1 MKSISIKRFI
11 MTGVLALV
19 VGMGFIYY
27 DFYNTTKTNIAK
39 LLKDDIQNNSF
50 DIKHF
55 LNSELKISNI
65 NTLKAHLDSIVSSNN
80 LIKNLEIINN
90 LNRVIYS
97 TDRKT
102 KRLNLKCLNISE
114 LSANNVLKTK
124 CYSFSTTLYN
134 GLEPY
139 YYTSNIYINEDYVNK
154 LLDENIVRNIIY
166 FLLFSYIFITIF
178 WYFLKKII
186 ILPLEE
192 LRQYA
197 YYSSQTPK
205 EFFINEI
212 ESIRYSLSM
221 TFSRLKKEQEELYNL
236 STRDKLSGL
245 YNRMSLMEK
254 MNWIISNSERTGEK
268 FAIIFLDLDNFKTIN
283 DSMGHDF
290 GDKILIE
297 VSNILLKSVRENDI
311 VSRLGGDE
319 FVVVLS
325 QNIED
330 ETKIVEVLDR
340 IKKYLSIP
348 VTFDDYKYYL
358 TASMGVSI
366 YPRDGR
372 DVTTLLKNADIAM
385 YKAKNLGKNNYHFFT
400 DSLDAEIQM
409 KVSMQKLLIDALD
422 NGYFELY
429 YQPKVDVKLNKI
441 KSCEALI
448 RLNDPARGMIP
459 PNDFISIA
467 EENNFILK
475 LGDWII
481 RQSVNQIKLWENT
494 IYKDI
499 KISINVSAKQF
510 QDKNLVQKIDMYTKD
525 INRSLID
532 LELTESVFINDF
544 DKNYEVISQL
554 KSLGFT
560 LSLDD
565 FGTGYSSLSYLKK
578 IPFDTIKIDKTFID
592 DIEYE
597 DGRNFT
603 DMIVDIAKNL
613 DMEIVAEGVENK
625 EQLKYLKSIKCDTYQ
640 GYLCSRPLKI
650 EKFEELYRKIN

>member
-1 MKSISIKRFI
+1 MS
-11 MTGVLALV
+11 GVVLLLV
-19 VGMGFIYY
+19 GVGLIYFE
-27 DFYNTTKTNIAK
+27 FYNTTKSNISK
-39 LLKDDIQNNSF
+39 LLKDDIRNNSL

-55 LNSELKISNI
+55 LNSELKVSNI
-65 NTLKAHLDSIVSSNN
+65 DTLKSHLDSVVSSNN
-80 LIKNLEIINN
+80 LIKNLQIINSN
-90 LNRVIYS
+90 NQIIYS
-97 TDRKT
+97 TNRKNEML
-102 KRLNLKCLNISE
+102 RSKCLSISKISKE
-114 LSANNVLKTK
+114 IVLDTK
-124 CYSFSTTLYN
+124 CYSFSITLYD

-139 YYTSNIYINEDYVNK
+139 YYSSNIVINKNYIDK
-154 LLDENIVRNIIY
+154 LLDENMIRIITY
-166 FLLFSYIFITIF
+166 FLLFSIIFISIF
-178 WYFLKKII
+178 WHFLKEII
-186 ILPLEE
+186 IIPLEK

-197 YYSSQTPK
+197 YYSNQTPK

-221 TFSRLKKEQEELYNL
+221 TFARLKKEQEELYNL

-254 MNWIISNSERTGEK
+254 IEWIISNSERTDKK
-268 FAIIFLDLDNFKTIN
+268 FAIIFLDLDNFKNIN

-290 GDKILIE
+290 GDKILVE
-297 VSNILLKSVRENDI
+297 VSKILLKSVRDNDI

-348 VTFDDYKYYL
+348 VTFNDYKYYL

-366 YPRDGR
+366 YPRDGK
-372 DVTTLLKNADIAM
+372 DVITLLKNADIAM

-400 DSLDAEIQM
+400 DSLDAEIQK
-409 KVSMQKLLIDALD
+409 KVAVQKLLIEGLE

-429 YQPKVDVKLNKI
+429 YQPKVDVKTNKI
-441 KSCEALI
+441 TACEALI
-448 RLNDPARGMIP
+448 RLNDPNRGLIP
-459 PNDFISIA
+459 PNDFITIA

-481 RQSVNQIKLWENT
+481 KEAAKQLKEWENT
-494 IYKDI
+494 IFKDI

-510 QDKNLVQKIDMYTKD
+510 QDEYLVQKIDIYTSN
-525 INRSLID
+525 INRSLLD

-544 DKNYEVISQL
+544 DKNNEIITKL
-554 KSLGFT
+554 KKLGFT

-597 DGRNFT
+597 DGRNFA
-603 DMIVDIAKNL
+603 DMIINIAKSL

-625 EQLKYLKSIKCDTYQ
+625 GQLSYLKTINCDTYQ

-650 EKFEELYRKIN
+650 KSFEKLVEENN

>member
-1 MKSISIKRFI
+1 
-11 MTGVLALV
+11 
-19 VGMGFIYY
+19 
-27 DFYNTTKTNIAK
+27 
-39 LLKDDIQNNSF
+39 
-50 DIKHF
+50 
-55 LNSELKISNI
+55 
-65 NTLKAHLDSIVSSNN
+65 
-80 LIKNLEIINN
+80 
-90 LNRVIYS
+90 
-97 TDRKT
+97 
-102 KRLNLKCLNISE
+102 
-114 LSANNVLKTK
+114 
-124 CYSFSTTLYN
+124 
-134 GLEPY
+134 
-139 YYTSNIYINEDYVNK
+139 
-154 LLDENIVRNIIY
+154 
-166 FLLFSYIFITIF
+166 
-178 WYFLKKII
+178 
-186 ILPLEE
+186 
-192 LRQYA
+192 
-197 YYSSQTPK
+197 
-205 EFFINEI
+205 
-212 ESIRYSLSM
+212 
-221 TFSRLKKEQEELYNL
+221 
-236 STRDKLSGL
+236 
-245 YNRMSLMEK
+245 
-254 MNWIISNSERTGEK
+254 
-268 FAIIFLDLDNFKTIN
+268 
-283 DSMGHDF
+283 
-290 GDKILIE
+290 
-297 VSNILLKSVRENDI
+297 
-311 VSRLGGDE
+311 
-319 FVVVLS
+319 
-325 QNIED
+325 
-330 ETKIVEVLDR
+330 
-340 IKKYLSIP
+340 
-348 VTFDDYKYYL
+348 
-358 TASMGVSI
+358 
-366 YPRDGR
+366 
-372 DVTTLLKNADIAM
+372 
-385 YKAKNLGKNNYHFFT
+385 
-400 DSLDAEIQM
+400 M

-625 EQLKYLKSIKCDTYQ
+625 EQLKYLKSINCDTYQ

-650 EKFEELYRKIN
+650 EKFEELYKKIN

>member
-1 MKSISIKRFI
+1 MS
-11 MTGVLALV
+11 GVVLLLV
-19 VGMGFIYY
+19 GVGLIYFE
-27 DFYNTTKTNIAK
+27 FYNTTKSNISK
-39 LLKDDIQNNSF
+39 LLKDDIRNNSL

-55 LNSELKISNI
+55 LNSELKVSNI
-65 NTLKAHLDSIVSSNN
+65 DTLKSHLDSVVSSNN
-80 LIKNLEIINN
+80 LIKNLQIINSN
-90 LNRVIYS
+90 NQIIYS
-97 TDRKT
+97 TNRKNEML
-102 KRLNLKCLNISE
+102 RSKCLSISKISKE
-114 LSANNVLKTK
+114 IVLDTK
-124 CYSFSTTLYN
+124 CYSFSITLYD

-139 YYTSNIYINEDYVNK
+139 YYSSNIVINKNYIDK
-154 LLDENIVRNIIY
+154 LLDENMIRIITY
-166 FLLFSYIFITIF
+166 FLLFSIIFISIF
-178 WYFLKKII
+178 WHFLKEII
-186 ILPLEE
+186 IIPLEK

-197 YYSSQTPK
+197 YYSNQTPK

-221 TFSRLKKEQEELYNL
+221 TFARLKKEQEELYNL

-254 MNWIISNSERTGEK
+254 IEWIISNSERTDKK
-268 FAIIFLDLDNFKTIN
+268 FAIIFLDLDNFKNIN

-290 GDKILIE
+290 GDKILVE
-297 VSNILLKSVRENDI
+297 VSKILLKSVRDNDI

-348 VTFDDYKYYL
+348 VTFNDYKYYL

-366 YPRDGR
+366 YPRDGK

-400 DSLDAEIQM
+400 DSLDAEIQK
-409 KVSMQKLLIDALD
+409 KVAVQKLLIEGLE

-429 YQPKVDVKLNKI
+429 YQPKVDVKTNKI
-441 KSCEALI
+441 TACEALI
-448 RLNDPARGMIP
+448 RLNDPNRGLIP
-459 PNDFISIA
+459 PNDFITIA

-481 RQSVNQIKLWENT
+481 KEAAKQLKEWENT
-494 IYKDI
+494 IFKDI

-510 QDKNLVQKIDMYTKD
+510 QDEYLVQKIDIYTSN
-525 INRSLID
+525 INRSLLD

-544 DKNYEVISQL
+544 DKNNEIITKL
-554 KSLGFT
+554 KKLGFT

-597 DGRNFT
+597 DGRNFA
-603 DMIVDIAKNL
+603 DMIINIAKSL

-625 EQLKYLKSIKCDTYQ
+625 GQLSYLKTINCDTYQ

-650 EKFEELYRKIN
+650 KSFEKLVEENN

>member
-1 MKSISIKRFI
+1 
-11 MTGVLALV
+11 
-19 VGMGFIYY
+19 
-27 DFYNTTKTNIAK
+27 
-39 LLKDDIQNNSF
+39 
-50 DIKHF
+50 
-55 LNSELKISNI
+55 
-65 NTLKAHLDSIVSSNN
+65 
-80 LIKNLEIINN
+80 
-90 LNRVIYS
+90 
-97 TDRKT
+97 
-102 KRLNLKCLNISE
+102 
-114 LSANNVLKTK
+114 
-124 CYSFSTTLYN
+124 
-134 GLEPY
+134 
-139 YYTSNIYINEDYVNK
+139 
-154 LLDENIVRNIIY
+154 
-166 FLLFSYIFITIF
+166 
-178 WYFLKKII
+178 
-186 ILPLEE
+186 
-192 LRQYA
+192 
-197 YYSSQTPK
+197 
-205 EFFINEI
+205 
-212 ESIRYSLSM
+212 M

-554 KSLGFT
+554 KS
-560 LSLDD
+560 
-565 FGTGYSSLSYLKK
+565 
-578 IPFDTIKIDKTFID
+578 
-592 DIEYE
+592 
-597 DGRNFT
+597 
-603 DMIVDIAKNL
+603 
-613 DMEIVAEGVENK
+613 
-625 EQLKYLKSIKCDTYQ
+625 
-640 GYLCSRPLKI
+640 
-650 EKFEELYRKIN
+650 